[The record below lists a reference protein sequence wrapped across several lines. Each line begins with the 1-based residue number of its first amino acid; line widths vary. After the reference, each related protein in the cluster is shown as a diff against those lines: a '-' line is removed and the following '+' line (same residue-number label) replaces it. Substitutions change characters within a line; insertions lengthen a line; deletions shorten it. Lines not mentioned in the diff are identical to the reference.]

1 MKKTVLALGTA
12 ASLALLGG
20 CAGTGATPV
29 NGFLFTDAK
38 GPLMTTTNATSTKVG
53 EATCT
58 SILGWIAQGDCSIEA
73 AAAAG
78 GIKEISTVDTKVTN
92 LIGVYA
98 TRTTVV
104 RGR

>member
-1 MKKTVLALGTA
+1 MKKSILA
-12 ASLALLGG
+12 ASAVASFALLSG
-20 CAGTGATPV
+20 CAGTGAAPV
-29 NGFLFTDAK
+29 NGFLFSDAK
-38 GPLMTTTNATSTKVG
+38 GPLMATTNTASTKVG
-53 EATCT
+53 KATCT

-78 GIKEISTVDTKVTN
+78 GIKEISTVDTEVTN
-92 LIGVYA
+92 LIGIYA